1 MSTRPSLGV
10 SGATRVPPSTAGT
23 SSGGG
28 DLLFGTDTEFGGI
41 PSPMRTAG
49 GGGGGG
55 GSAGAAAGGADPLL
69 EFSNDL
75 DYGRRV
81 GAQGAQLDATR
92 YLFVLVRV
100 CCQSSCLAWPA
111 GQSVLLALAPA
122 FFSASLPS
130 LPCLVRLV
138 CLCGCSLCFCLFF
151 ASSAFVSL
159 PVLRRACAWS
169 GACLWQKPAAS
180 LGGLLSLLIVCVCL
194 VCFVDR
200 QG

>member
-92 YLFVLVRV
+92 YLCVLVRV
-100 CCQSSCLAWPA
+100 CCQSSCLAWP
-111 GQSVLLALAPA
+111 GLLANQSYWHWHP
-122 FFSASLPS
+122 PS
-130 LPCLVRLV
+130 SPPPCLP
-138 CLCGCSLCFCLFF
+138 FP
-151 ASSAFVSL
+151 ASSALPASVDAASVFVCFLLRLLSYPCL
-159 PVLRRACAWS
+159 FCVVPVL
-169 GACLWQKPAAS
+169 GAA
-180 LGGLLSLLIVCVCL
+180 L
-194 VCFVDR
+194 VCGRNLLLHWVGCCRF
-200 QG
+200 